1 MGQFGRFASI
11 DDMPSEPALVAMVKE
26 AMALNESGV
35 KVARK
40 RTAPRPT
47 PRTPSYMLSA
57 LEQNA
62 KALAAWTAFPPS
74 HKREYIEW
82 ITEAKTEET
91 RTRRV
96 DTAVAWIADG
106 KGRNWK
112 YGR

>member
-82 ITEAKTEET
+82 ITEAKRDET
-91 RTRRV
+91 RQRRLGQ
-96 DTAVAWIADG
+96 AIEMLAEG
-106 KGRNWK
+106 KTRNWK
-112 YGR
+112 YT